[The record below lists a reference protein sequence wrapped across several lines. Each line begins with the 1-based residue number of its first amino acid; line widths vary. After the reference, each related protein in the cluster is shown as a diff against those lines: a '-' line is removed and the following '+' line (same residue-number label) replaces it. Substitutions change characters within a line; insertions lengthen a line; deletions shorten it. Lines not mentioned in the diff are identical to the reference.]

1 MRHPT
6 LAGRVT
12 LVIAAAVTLA
22 VVVAGLVSVGLVQR
36 AAVRDARV
44 TLGREADV
52 VARLLETGGRATT
65 DLGVQGLRSPD
76 TPVARVAP
84 DGTVGGDQ
92 LAVVAATRRLR
103 ALRAGHSVSMR
114 FRVDGRVVIAEGR
127 PLTSGGAVVL
137 ARTEASATGAAGRLL
152 RRELMALGLALLVA
166 VGAGALLARWLARP
180 LREAADGA
188 RALATGARDVRLE
201 RDGPAEVV
209 QVADAVN
216 ALAESLAASEA
227 RQRDFLMSVSHE
239 LRTPLTAIRG
249 FAESL
254 ADGVTT
260 GSQVAP
266 VGRTLVAESERL
278 QHLVGDL
285 LDLARLDA
293 DDLRVE
299 SLPVDL
305 GTLVAEAEPV
315 WRGRC
320 ERSGQRLVVE
330 WPPQPLV
337 VRTDPVRA
345 RQVLDGLA
353 ENALRVTTSGQPVV
367 LAARA
372 AGDGA
377 AVLEV
382 RDGGPGL
389 TDDDLAVAFDR
400 SALHARYAGR
410 RPVGSGLGLAIVGAL
425 AARLGGRAEAG
436 HAPEGGAAFRLVL
449 PRDQA
454 E

>member
-1 MRHPT
+1 MRPPT

-12 LVIAAAVTLA
+12 AVIAAVVTLA
-22 VVVAGLVSVGLVQR
+22 VVVAALLSVGLVR
-36 AAVRDARV
+36 RTATGDARA
-44 TLGREADV
+44 TLGRQADV
-52 VARLLETGGRATT
+52 VARLLDARGPAADELVAQNARAQGIAVARVTAGGRASGD
-65 DLGVQGLRSPD
+65 DLAA
-76 TPVARVAP
+76 TVAR
-84 DGTVGGDQ
+84 
-92 LAVVAATRRLR
+92 RRSK
-103 ALRAGHSVSMR
+103 ALDAGRRVSALV
-114 FRVDGRVVIAEGR
+114 RVDGERVIAEGR
-127 PLTSGGAVVL
+127 PLAGGGAVVL
-137 ARTEASATGAAGRLL
+137 ARSEASATGSAGRLL
-152 RRELMALGLALLVA
+152 RRELLALGLALLLA
-166 VGAGALLARWLARP
+166 VVAGALLARWLARP
-180 LREAADGA
+180 LRGAAEGA
-188 RALATGARDVRLE
+188 RRLATGERDVRLDRE
-201 RDGPAEVV
+201 GPAEVV

-216 ALAESLAASEA
+216 ALAGSLAASEA

-260 GSQVAP
+260 GERVAP
-266 VGRTLVAESERL
+266 VGRTLLAESERL

-293 DDLRVE
+293 DDLRVD

-305 GTLVAEAEPV
+305 GGLLVEAGQV
-315 WRGRC
+315 WRERC
-320 ERSGQRLVVE
+320 AASGQRLVVE
-330 WPPQPLV
+330 PPEPSEAPLV
-337 VRTDPVRA
+337 VGTDPVRV
-345 RQVLDGLA
+345 RQVIDGLA
-353 ENALRVTTSGQPVV
+353 ENALRVTPAGRPVV
-367 LAARA
+367 LAARRE
-372 AGDGA
+372 GGA

-400 SALHARYAGR
+400 SALHARYAGQ

-449 PRDQA
+449 PLV
-454 E
+454 

>member
-1 MRHPT
+1 MRHPS

-12 LVIAAAVTLA
+12 LVIAAVVTIA
-22 VVVAGLVSVGLVQR
+22 VVVAGLVSVGLVR
-36 AAVRDARV
+36 RSALPDARV
-44 TLGREADV
+44 ALGREADV
-52 VARLLETGGRATT
+52 VTRLLETGGAANTA
-65 DLGVQGLRSPD
+65 LGVQGLRSPD
-76 TPVARVAP
+76 TPVAMVAP

-92 LAVVAATRRLR
+92 LAVVAATRRLKL
-103 ALRAGHSVSMR
+103 LRAGRSVSMR

-127 PLTSGGAVVL
+127 PLTTGGAVVL
-137 ARTEASATGAAGRLL
+137 ARTEAAATGAASRLL
-152 RRELMALGLALLVA
+152 RRELLALGLALLVA
-166 VGAGALLARWLARP
+166 VAAGALLARWLAQP
-180 LREAADGA
+180 LRHAADGA
-188 RALATGARDVRLE
+188 RRLATGERDVRLKPT
-201 RDGPAEVV
+201 GPTEVV

-216 ALAESLAASEA
+216 ALAGSLAASEK

-260 GSQVAP
+260 GDKVVP

-278 QHLVGDL
+278 QHLVDDL

-299 SLPVDL
+299 SLAVDL
-305 GTLVAEAEPV
+305 VSVVTQAGQV
-315 WRGRC
+315 WHERC
-320 ERSGQRLVVE
+320 AATGQLLVVE
-330 WPPQPLV
+330 APAEPLV
-337 VRTDPVRA
+337 VDTDPVRV

-353 ENALRVTTSGQPVV
+353 ENALRVTPAGQPVV
-367 LAARA
+367 LAVRRE
-372 AGDGA
+372 DA
-377 AVLEV
+377 AVVVEV

-400 SALHARYAGR
+400 SVLHARYVGR

-425 AARLGGRAEAG
+425 ASRLGARAEAG
-436 HAPEGGAAFRLVL
+436 HAAEGGAAFRLVL
-449 PRDQA
+449 PWA
-454 E
+454 PTA

>member
-12 LVIAAAVTLA
+12 AVIAAVVTLA
-22 VVVAGLVSVGLVQR
+22 VLVAALVSVGLVR
-36 AAVRDARV
+36 RTALRDARA

-52 VARLLETGGRATT
+52 VARLLETGGAAGTE
-65 DLGVQGLRSPD
+65 LGVQGLRSPD

-92 LAVVAATRRLR
+92 LAVAAATRRLK
-103 ALRAGHSVSMR
+103 ALRAGRSVSMR
-114 FRVDGRVVIAEGR
+114 FRVDGRVVLAEGR
-127 PLTSGGAVVL
+127 PLTTGGAVVL

-152 RRELMALGLALLVA
+152 QRELLALALALLVA
-166 VGAGALLARWLARP
+166 VAAGALLARWLARP
-180 LREAADGA
+180 LRHAADGA
-188 RALATGARDVRLE
+188 RRLAAGERDVRLE
-201 RDGPAEVV
+201 GGGPVEVV

-216 ALAESLAASEA
+216 ALAGSLAVSEA
-227 RQRDFLMSVSHE
+227 RQRDFLLSVSHD

-260 GSQVAP
+260 GERVAP
-266 VGRTLVAESERL
+266 VGRTILAESERL
-278 QHLVGDL
+278 QRLVGDL

-299 SLPVDL
+299 SLRVDL
-305 GTLVAEAEPV
+305 ARVVAEAGDV
-315 WRGRC
+315 WRQRC
-320 ERSGQRLVVE
+320 AATGQRLVVE
-330 WPPQPLV
+330 APDEPV
-337 VRTDPVRA
+337 VVHTDPVRV

-353 ENALRVTTSGQPVV
+353 ENAVRVTAPGQLVV
-367 LAARA
+367 LAARRE
-372 AGDGA
+372 GQH
-377 AVLEV
+377 AVVEV

-400 SALHARYAGR
+400 SALHRRYAGR

-425 AARLGGRAEAG
+425 ATRLGGRAEAG
-436 HAPEGGAAFRLVL
+436 HAPEGGATFRLVL
-449 PRDQA
+449 PQP
-454 E
+454 